1 MKAIKDANIL
11 IVDDTRIMRSLM
23 ARLLEQ
29 LGYTSIAQ
37 VEHGKDA
44 LDYVDANPV
53 DLIILD
59 IMMPEMDGYQT
70 LENLK
75 AKRHLDKLA
84 VVMVTAVEEI
94 ESVAKC
100 IELGA
105 SDYMPK
111 LFNPI
116 LFDSR
121 IQGNLRLLF
130 SQQLLAEHNLQLT

>member
-1 MKAIKDANIL
+1 
-11 IVDDTRIMRSLM
+11 
-23 ARLLEQ
+23 
-29 LGYTSIAQ
+29 
-37 VEHGKDA
+37 
-44 LDYVDANPV
+44 
-53 DLIILD
+53 
-59 IMMPEMDGYQT
+59 MMPEMDGYQT

-75 AKRHLDKLA
+75 AQGHLDKLA

-100 IELGA
+100 VELGA

-121 IQGNLRLLF
+121 IQENLRLLF
-130 SQQLLAEHNLQLT
+130 SQQLLTEHNLQLA